1 MSTNDVKPVSIGLIG
16 AGNISDQYLTNI
28 ATYPDMEIVAISDLI
43 PEKAQAQAEKYGIP
57 IWGTNEVVL
66 DHPDVELVLNLTN
79 PEAHVEVSESVIEA
93 GKHVW
98 SEKVIGVDREGA
110 RGMLEKAAKAG
121 VRVGVAP
128 DTVLGPGVQTAK
140 RLIENGEIGKPLWAS
155 TQMQYQGPQVFH
167 PNPAFLFAKGAGPL
181 LDIGPYYVSALVHI
195 LGPVAAVAAI
205 GLRGQLTRKV
215 EVGPLEGEEFPV
227 EVPSTVLALL
237 KFDEGGIAQSAFSND
252 SALSRQGVL
261 EIHGTEGT
269 IVIPDPNMFGGT
281 IKIIRPMASFV
292 DGGDVEQEV
301 IEYPMEDDELGGRGI
316 GALDLLQAVRA
327 GRPHV
332 ANGDFGFHVLDTL
345 LSLEE
350 SAADN
355 GAWKTVTSDPGPV
368 YSITEGFDPFAA
380 SI

>member
-66 DHPDVELVLNLTN
+66 DHPDVKLVLNLTN

-195 LGPVAAVAAI
+195 LGPVAAVAAV

-215 EVGPLEGEEFPV
+215 EVGPLAGQEFPV

-237 KFDEGGIAQSAFSND
+237 KFAEGGTAQSAFSND

-316 GALDLLQAVRA
+316 GALDLLQSVRA

-368 YSITEGFDPFAA
+368 YSITEGFDPLAA